1 MKFKGIFMLH
11 NVVFAAVNLGNYP
24 PDMTK
29 IQKDG
34 TSVKYQPTTNFKVC
48 ECDMT
53 ANTCD
58 SFCCCDADCPKVSS
72 MHIFQIYH

>member
-1 MKFKGIFMLH
+1 MKFTSIITLS
-11 NVVFAAVNLGNYP
+11 NVVFAAVNLGEYA

-58 SFCCCDADCPKVSS
+58 SFCCCDTDCQKVSAP
-72 MHIFQIYH
+72 